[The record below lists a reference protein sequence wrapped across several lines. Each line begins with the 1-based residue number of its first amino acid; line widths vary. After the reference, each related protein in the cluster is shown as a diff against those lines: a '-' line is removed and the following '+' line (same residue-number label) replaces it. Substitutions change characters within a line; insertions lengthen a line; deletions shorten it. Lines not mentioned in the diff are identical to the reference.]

1 MGQDANALPSL
12 PISITVASLSAIE
25 LRQTHAGKRLSFWQE
40 PLNGIGSSYVFGL
53 FLIAHAA
60 CCKRSPQNIAEG
72 AGQTGFRTG
81 SARRRE

>member
-40 PLNGIGSSYVFGL
+40 PLNGIGAKPQQPGPPVQHPG
-53 FLIAHAA
+53 AVRRGRAA
-60 CCKRSPQNIAEG
+60 P
-72 AGQTGFRTG
+72 
-81 SARRRE
+81 